1 MKALQV
7 GLCVVGLSAFT
18 LAGCVRESEKGG
30 PGAKETTT
38 KTTTTDSGR
47 TVTTQKETEIRGETF
62 SIEVPRGGTN
72 VTQGKRED
80 VTVSIDRG
88 GSFKQAVTLKFE
100 APAGVKVNPAEATI
114 PGSDTRVK
122 VGIEAAPDAAPG
134 RHTINVIGTP
144 ETGKATSVKMDIDV
158 KKS

>member
-1 MKALQV
+1 MTTT
-7 GLCVVGLSAFT
+7 ST
-18 LAGCVRESEKGG
+18 GG
-30 PGAKETTT
+30 PLIQMERVNKHFG
-38 KTTTTDSGR
+38 SLHVLR
-47 TVTTQKETEIRGETF
+47 
-62 SIEVPRGGTN
+62 
-72 VTQGKRED
+72 D